1 MISLNTILHQEAA
14 TRVLAGDQSIY
25 QYPNIPKNKLA
36 GALSAYVIDKDIKA
50 NDIVLL
56 LDDTLFGSAKDG
68 LVLTEHTLYVHEA
81 FSDPIAYDF
90 SDMSAIA
97 WKSELLSKVL
107 YIDGERV
114 IALSQCSKD
123 SLTALCMVINTYLKQ
138 YKAQRTSQTN
148 PSRQKADSSSDNTR
162 QTSNNHTE
170 QSSQASSAHFRPD
183 SNNEDLLTFELSMI
197 TADILMHFCLSDGK
211 QWSDEKLVFIYQ
223 ATRYL
228 HERPYLFSLLK
239 HRLRVGERP
248 ALQDSVAYLMQHEPP
263 EEVKL
268 QLMRQA
274 FQILALDETDLM
286 AVERQIRQFA
296 LLLNVFPASLDQFCQ
311 QLRQQFNYGN
321 TQNSNRQDRHNDHSS
336 SSQQHNTL
344 GWACQLL
351 EINQQQLTQA
361 VVQQAYRS
369 KIQEFHP
376 DKYQS
381 LPASVRQLLESK
393 AQELNQARDILTAYV
408 Q

>member
-1 MISLNTILHQEAA
+1 
-14 TRVLAGDQSIY
+14 
-25 QYPNIPKNKLA
+25 
-36 GALSAYVIDKDIKA
+36 
-50 NDIVLL
+50 
-56 LDDTLFGSAKDG
+56 
-68 LVLTEHTLYVHEA
+68 
-81 FSDPIAYDF
+81 
-90 SDMSAIA
+90 
-97 WKSELLSKVL
+97 
-107 YIDGERV
+107 
-114 IALSQCSKD
+114 
-123 SLTALCMVINTYLKQ
+123 MVINIYLKQ
-138 YKAQRTSQTN
+138 YKAQHTAHANT
-148 PSRQKADSSSDNTR
+148 SRQQADLDSDNRR

-170 QSSQASSAHFRPD
+170 QSSQAKSAHIRPD

-228 HERPYLFSLLK
+228 HEWPYLFSLLK
-239 HRLRVGERP
+239 HRLRAGDRP
-248 ALQDSVAYLMQHEPP
+248 ALEDSVAYLMKHEPP

-274 FQILALDETDLM
+274 FQILALDEADLM

-321 TQNSNRQDRHNDHSS
+321 SQNNSRHQQHSHHSS
-336 SSQQHNTL
+336 QPDQHNTL

-351 EINQQQLTQA
+351 EINQQQLSQA

-369 KIQEFHP
+369 KIHEFHP

-393 AQELNQARDILTAYV
+393 AQELNQAKDILTAYL
-408 Q
+408 QR